1 MEDVKQLIRQAFEQ
15 ARVAGKPDWH
25 RMTTAVLKNRL
36 LGLTDRT
43 FDEAEYGVETFT
55 ALLQRVGDFVS
66 IDQSRTPPIVELREP
81 ESSALGLS
89 HPSSASTRQRIRS
102 DLWLAAMDYSGST
115 DFVWD
120 TVDGRA
126 RPRQFGED
134 RPSIPRVMPTVRR
147 EWREGFV
154 ETVETAI
161 AAAQKDQLASW
172 ATHQLA
178 TSKLPQPLIP
188 QWNAFL
194 VDRVHRHLLSWFEE
208 SGLEPPGDLMTVVV
222 DRTTRRSSG
231 AEALRRLVMRVVGEM
246 TDRELEQLNLPA
258 RAVLRATRTP
268 QA

>member
-1 MEDVKQLIRQAFEQ
+1 MEDEKQLILQAFEQ

-36 LGLTDRT
+36 LGLTGRT
-43 FDEAEYGVETFT
+43 FNESDYGAETFT
-55 ALLQRVGDFVS
+55 AFVERVGDLVA
-66 IDQSRTPPIVELREP
+66 IDKSRIPPIVELRESEP
-81 ESSALGLS
+81 SALELSHASSA
-89 HPSSASTRQRIRS
+89 PTRRRIRS
-102 DLWLAAMDYSGST
+102 DLWQAAMDYSGST
-115 DFVWD
+115 DFIWD
-120 TVDGRA
+120 TVDRRA
-126 RPRQFGED
+126 RPRQFEED
-134 RPSIPRVMPTVRR
+134 RPFIPRVTPTVRR
-147 EWREGFV
+147 EWREGFA
-154 ETVETAI
+154 ETVEATI

-222 DRTTRRSSG
+222 DRTTRRSSET
-231 AEALRRLVMRVVGEM
+231 EALRRLVMRIVGEM
-246 TDRELEQLNLPA
+246 TDRELEQLDLPA